1 MYISEKIEEL
11 IFECENELT
20 EKFREIDKIC
30 YQNSLKVLN
39 AFNENKISESHF
51 NTTTGYGYNDYGRDA
66 VEEVFKTVLK
76 AEDALVRNQFISG
89 THALTNTLFGL
100 LRPNDIMLSVTGK
113 PYDTL
118 DEVIGIKENKSSLKS
133 FI

>member
-51 NTTTGYGYNDYGRDA
+51 HNRI
-66 VEEVFKTVLK
+66 FMF
-76 AEDALVRNQFISG
+76 RI
-89 THALTNTLFGL
+89 
-100 LRPNDIMLSVTGK
+100 
-113 PYDTL
+113 
-118 DEVIGIKENKSSLKS
+118 
-133 FI
+133 

>member
-76 AEDALVRNQFISG
+76 A
-89 THALTNTLFGL
+89 
-100 LRPNDIMLSVTGK
+100 
-113 PYDTL
+113 
-118 DEVIGIKENKSSLKS
+118 
-133 FI
+133 